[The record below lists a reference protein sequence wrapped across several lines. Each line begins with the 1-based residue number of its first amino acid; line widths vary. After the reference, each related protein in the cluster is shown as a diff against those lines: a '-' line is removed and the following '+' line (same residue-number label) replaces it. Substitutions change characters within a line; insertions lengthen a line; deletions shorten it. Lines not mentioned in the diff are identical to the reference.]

1 MADELSHLYNL
12 DAERALLSCMFLD
25 PGALILAS
33 ERRVWPDWYYS
44 ERHQILHRALM
55 EVAAQDPEARVDIVA
70 VQDWLARHNLLEQV
84 GGMAYVT
91 QVLSCEPSAA
101 MAEHYIRV
109 LRECYLH
116 RRLRRLAL
124 EIQAMAQDPEG
135 RADDKIAKAQA
146 LFAQL
151 TDAAAHEVMHISEAV
166 ERRREDYQRWRQGQV
181 PGVPTGLGVLDAA
194 LDGGFQPATL
204 NILAALT
211 SRGKTAL
218 ALQIALNAARRGLG
232 VLFFSLELTAGEVI
246 DRLLCMSELI
256 PSHDLR
262 WAVRQKWQQVEAGL
276 DKLAGLPLWLDTSG
290 SLTVADVAARVRRL
304 MTRYSLALVVVDY
317 LQYMAVPMQ
326 QGYSRNDE
334 IASLTRG
341 LKDLAKATGLPFLV
355 LSQLN
360 RRPELREGRKIAPP
374 RLSDLRDSG
383 AVEQDADTV
392 MFLHR
397 PKFYEPDD
405 NGETDL
411 ILAKHRQG
419 PRTTVRL
426 MFRKEYGCFAL
437 AGQRDDV
444 PAELG

>member
-1 MADELSHLYNL
+1 VDELSHLYNL
-12 DAERALLSCMFLD
+12 DAERALLSCMMLD
-25 PGALILAS
+25 PGALVLAA
-33 ERRVWPDWYYS
+33 ERRVWPDWFYS
-44 ERHQILHRALM
+44 ERHQILCRAIH

-91 QVLSCEPSAA
+91 QVLSSEPSAA

-135 RADDKIAKAQA
+135 QADAKIAKAQA
-146 LFAQL
+146 LFMQFLDVAVP
-151 TDAAAHEVMHISEAV
+151 EVVHISEAV
-166 ERRREDYQRWRQGQV
+166 DQRRQDYERWRQGQA
-181 PGVPTGLGVLDAA
+181 PGVPTGLGVLDVA
-194 LDGGFQPATL
+194 LDGGLQPGTL
-204 NILAALT
+204 NILAAST

-218 ALQIALNAARRGLG
+218 ALQIALNAARRGMG

-276 DKLAGLPLWLDTSG
+276 DKLAGLPFWLDTSG
-290 SLTVADVAARVRRL
+290 SVTVADIGARVRRL
-304 MTRYSLALVVVDY
+304 LMRSSLALVVVDY

-334 IASLTRG
+334 IAALTRG
-341 LKDLAKATGLPFLV
+341 LKDLAKTLNLPFLV

-360 RRPELREGRKIAPP
+360 RRPELRENKLVAPP
-374 RLSDLRDSG
+374 KLSDLRDSG
-383 AVEQDADTV
+383 AIEQDADTV

-397 PKFYEPDD
+397 PRFYLPDD

-419 PRTTVRL
+419 PRTVVKL
-426 MFRKEYGCFAL
+426 MFRREYACFAL
-437 AGQRDDV
+437 AEDRRIPEV
-444 PAELG
+444 V